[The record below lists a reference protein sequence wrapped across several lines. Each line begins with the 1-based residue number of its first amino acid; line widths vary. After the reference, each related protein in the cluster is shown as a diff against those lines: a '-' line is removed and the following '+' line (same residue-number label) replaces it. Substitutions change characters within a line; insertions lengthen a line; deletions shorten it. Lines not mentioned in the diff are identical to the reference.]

1 MANSNVTQT
10 LGGVQAAA
18 DLSALQYHL
27 VKLSAKDAVNLAIL
41 AVDSALMGVLQ
52 NKPKSGEFAT
62 VAYGGI
68 SKVVAGAAI
77 TVNTPLTTST
87 SGRAITV
94 TSLASGQEMVFG
106 RALTAAG
113 ADGDVIEAV
122 IFHPVRWTG
131 AA

>member
-1 MANSNVTQT
+1 MADSNVTAT
-10 LGGVQAAA
+10 VGGVQAAA
-18 DLSALQYHL
+18 DLSTFQYHL
-27 VKLSAKDAVNLAIL
+27 VRYSAANAVNLAVL
-41 AVDSALMGVLQ
+41 AVTSNLLGVLQ

-77 TVNTPLTTST
+77 TAGDLLTTST
-87 SGRAITV
+87 SGRAIVV

-113 ADGDVIEAV
+113 ADGDVIPAL
-122 IFHPVRWTG
+122 IFPPVRWTG